1 MVPTRAAL
9 FTAALAAAALLATPT
24 AAVAQRRAP
33 EPQRPQVEIP
43 ADGTELLRALLDRAG
58 VKPIKEQDA
67 WVHPEEVIVVILGSS
82 WRHGHRG
89 GGGPGGP
96 FTAHHVVTNGGAA
109 LIAADSHHD
118 LRPFNAD
125 RHAAIAPDRVKC
137 TVAAAV
143 HAVAAGDGLDP
154 EPQFDCPYLVPVAA
168 PAADRGDP
176 DDPLT
181 KLFAGDGR
189 EARPLTRVAAN
200 QSSYLVAESLQAE
213 MRQPVAR
220 LPRGCVTVPHPRWGG
235 DAAPPAAVGGALFA
249 AGGYGDTRRGEFP
262 YRFLAMADQSVFINQ
277 MLIEPG
283 TQNLE
288 LAYRVIEYLQGPI
301 QRKRCVFYENGRVV
315 EKFDDLR
322 HAFAKPKPPLPV
334 PNINAMQEKLVDMAD
349 KLVDDV
355 QTRDVPNKLLLRAFS
370 LASIARLV
378 LVLLAIYGVWFLLKR
393 MFSAR
398 KPTDAP
404 PPPAV
409 AGVAAGPPGVF
420 DRRQKELARRDNVYE
435 PVRDAVRE
443 FFHAL
448 GTPPDAGARPPRVV
462 VSRVVRKPNS
472 LRLAIADFWK
482 LAFGPPQELS
492 VARWKELEG
501 YFDRVRQ
508 AHADGKWHFAAGA
521 ATDFGEPGA

>member
-1 MVPTRAAL
+1 MPTRTATLAL
-9 FTAALAAAALLATPT
+9 ALAAAALLAAPT
-24 AAVAQRRAP
+24 AATAQRRPPP

-43 ADGTELLRALLDRAG
+43 ADGTELFRALLDRAG

-67 WVHPEEVIVVILGSS
+67 WTRPEEVIVVVLGSG
-82 WRHGHRG
+82 WRHAPHG
-89 GGGPGGP
+89 GAGGPI
-96 FTAHHVVTNGGAA
+96 TAHYVVANGGAA
-109 LIAADSHHD
+109 LVATDSYLDLHDFNGDHRAAV
-118 LRPFNAD
+118 
-125 RHAAIAPDRVKC
+125 APDRVQC
-137 TVAAAV
+137 TVAGSV
-143 HAVAAGDGLDP
+143 HAVPVAGGLEP
-154 EPQFDCPYLVPVAA
+154 EPKFDCPYLVPVA
-168 PAADRGDP
+168 PPGGDRDDP
-176 DDPLT
+176 EDPLT
-181 KLFAGDGR
+181 RVFAGDGGG
-189 EARPLTRVAAN
+189 AHPLTRVAAN
-200 QSSYLVAESLQAE
+200 QSSFIVADPLNA
-213 MRQPVAR
+213 MIRQPAAR
-220 LPRGCVTVPHPRWGG
+220 LPRGCVTVPSNRRRG
-235 DAAPPAAVGGALFA
+235 DAAPPPVDVGGALFA

-288 LAYRVIEYLQGPI
+288 LTYRVIEYLQGPT
-301 QRKRCVFYENGRVV
+301 QRKRCLLYENGRVV

-322 HAFAKPKPPLPV
+322 HAFAKPKPPLPM

-370 LASIARLV
+370 LASIARLA
-378 LVLLAIYGVWFLLKR
+378 LLGLTLYGTWFLLKR

-404 PPPAV
+404 PPPTI

-420 DRRQKELARRDNVYE
+420 DRRQKELARRNNVYE

-448 GTPPDAGARPPRVV
+448 GARGGERPPEVV
-462 VSRVVRKPNS
+462 VTRAVRKPNS
-472 LRLAIADFWK
+472 LRLAVADFWK

-508 AHADGKWHFAAGA
+508 AHADGKWHFVLEPAAS
-521 ATDFGEPGA
+521 